1 MPKPILPTGE
11 APCCLVTPRGELA
24 PSPLPTEAPTAAAPG
39 GSLISPLIIRQEITA
54 TIETAPVP
62 STGDAADDPAIWI
75 HPTDPSQSTIIGTDK
90 KGGLA
95 VYDLSGKQIQYVPD
109 GFMNSVDLRYNF
121 PVGGRPVALVTATE
135 RKQDRIAVYQVNP
148 VTRLLEDVAARAIDL
163 NISAYGLCMYHSPIS
178 GKYYVFANSEQG
190 EVEQWELFDDGN
202 GKVDGKKVRAFD
214 VGSPTEGC
222 VADDEFAQFY
232 VGAQTVG
239 IWRYG
244 AEPEAGAT
252 RTSVD
257 ATGPTG
263 HFTADV
269 EGLTLYYASDGSG
282 YLIASSQ
289 GSSQFVIYRRAGDNA
304 YVLTFEI
311 AAGKGIDRVS
321 TTDGIDVINVNLGP
335 AFPAGVF
342 VVQDHKNDGGNQNFK
357 LVPWPTIASAGHPA
371 LAIDLS
377 WDPRQA
383 PVRRSPA
390 PQ

>member
-1 MPKPILPTGE
+1 M
-11 APCCLVTPRGELA
+11 
-24 PSPLPTEAPTAAAPG
+24 
-39 GSLISPLIIRQEITA
+39 SPLIMRQEITA

-190 EVEQWELFDDGN
+190 EVEQWELFDDGS

-214 VGSPTEGC
+214 VGSQTEGC
-222 VADDEFAQFY
+222 VADDEFAQLY
-232 VGAQTVG
+232 VGEQSVG

-244 AEPEAGAT
+244 AEPEAGT
-252 RTSVD
+252 DRTPVD
-257 ATGPTG
+257 LIRPGGPLTEE
-263 HFTADV
+263 V
-269 EGLTLYYASDGSG
+269 EGLAIYYASDGTG

-289 GSSQFVIYRRAGDNA
+289 GSDEFVVYQREGKNR
-304 YVLTFEI
+304 YVMTFAI
-311 AAGKGIDRVS
+311 GKGGGIDRVS
-321 TTDGIDVINVNLGP
+321 ETDGIDVTNFNLGP
-335 AFPAGVF
+335 SFPQGMF
-342 VVQDHKNDGGNQNFK
+342 VAQDGKNDDGNQNFK
-357 LVPWPTIASAGHPA
+357 LVSWPVIADATI
-371 LAIDLS
+371 LTLTIDTTR
-377 WDPRQA
+377 DPRQA

>member
-1 MPKPILPTGE
+1 MRWSGSQVAFGGIVLMGLISGLIMLRV
-11 APCCLVTPRGELA
+11 ALSLGGW
-24 PSPLPTEAPTAAAPG
+24 PG
-39 GSLISPLIIRQEITA
+39 GGVTA
-54 TIETAPVP
+54 TVETEPVP
-62 STGDAADDPAIWI
+62 SEGDAADDPAIWI

-109 GFMNSVDLRYNF
+109 GPLNNVDLRHNF
-121 PVGGRPVALVTATE
+121 PVGGRPVALVTATDRE
-135 RKQDRIAVYQVNP
+135 QERIAVYQVNP
-148 VTRLLEDVAARAIDL
+148 ITRLLEHVAARAIHLD
-163 NISAYGLCMYHSPIS
+163 ISAYGLCMYHSPIS
-178 GKYYVFANSEQG
+178 GKYYVFVNSEQG

-214 VGSPTEGC
+214 VGSQTEGC
-222 VADDEFAQFY
+222 VADDEFARFY
-232 VGAQTVG
+232 VGEQAVG

-263 HFTADV
+263 HLTAHV

-289 GSSQFVIYRRAGDNA
+289 GSNQFVIYRRAGDNA

-311 AAGKGIDRVS
+311 AAGKDSDRVS

-342 VVQDHKNDGGNQNFK
+342 VVQDGKNDGGRQNFK
-357 LVPWPTIASAGHPA
+357 LVPWPTIANAGHPA

>member
-1 MPKPILPTGE
+1 MRWSGSQVAFGGIVLMGLISGLIMLRVALSPGGWPGGNVRTPKPILSTGE
-11 APCCLVTPRGELA
+11 APCCLVTPRGELT
-24 PSPLPTEAPTAAAPG
+24 PPPQPTEEPTAAVPDV
-39 GSLISPLIIRQEITA
+39 SLMPSPIIIRQVITA

-95 VYDLSGKQIQYVPD
+95 VYDLAGKQIQYVPD
-109 GFMNSVDLRYNF
+109 GPLNNVDLRYNF
-121 PVGGRPVALVTATE
+121 LVGGRPVALVTATDRE
-135 RKQDRIAVYQVNP
+135 QERIAVYQVNP
-148 VTRLLEDVAARAIDL
+148 ITRLLENVAARAIHLD
-163 NISAYGLCMYHSPIS
+163 ISAYGLCMYHSPIS
-178 GKYYVFANSEQG
+178 GKYYVFVNSEQG

-222 VADDEFAQFY
+222 VADDEFARFY
-232 VGAQTVG
+232 VGEQTVG

-257 ATGPTG
+257 ATGPAG
-263 HFTADV
+263 HLTADV

-289 GSSQFVIYRRAGDNA
+289 GSS
-304 YVLTFEI
+304 
-311 AAGKGIDRVS
+311 
-321 TTDGIDVINVNLGP
+321 
-335 AFPAGVF
+335 
-342 VVQDHKNDGGNQNFK
+342 
-357 LVPWPTIASAGHPA
+357 
-371 LAIDLS
+371 
-377 WDPRQA
+377 
-383 PVRRSPA
+383 
-390 PQ
+390 